1 MIIQIRGTSGS
12 GKTWV
17 MNKVLSRYLVIEQ
30 PTYEV
35 RGHYTDLKLP
45 CGPPRYSW
53 TSIYKEGRK
62 QPMYYVN
69 HDERLAV
76 LGHYNS
82 ACGGCDNVGSARA
95 VYELIQEVQTEWP
108 GYRIVCEGLL
118 LSEDVKWSSQL
129 KDLRVIFLTTP
140 TPDCLTN
147 IEHRRKLVGNDK
159 PLNPKNTE
167 NRVGVIERA
176 RLKLTDYGVLC
187 RRAPSQQAYK
197 LIIQWLEEDRDAR

>member
-1 MIIQIRGTSGS
+1 MIIQVRGTSGS

-17 MNKVLSRYLVIEQ
+17 MKKVMDQFY
-30 PTYEV
+30 P
-35 RGHYTDLKLP
+35 
-45 CGPPRYSW
+45 W
-53 TSIYKEGRK
+53 TPITVSGRK
-62 QPMYYVN
+62 QPLYYV
-69 HDERLAV
+69 HPEQSLAV

-82 ACGGCDNVGSARA
+82 ACGGCDTIGSARA
-95 VYELIQEVQTEWP
+95 VYELIQKVQAEWL
-108 GYRIVCEGLL
+108 GVRIVCEGLL

-129 KDLRVIFLTTP
+129 KDLRVVFLTTP
-140 TPDCLTN
+140 TADCLTN

-176 RLKLTDYGVLC
+176 RVKLTDYGVLC

-197 LIIQWLEEDRDAR
+197 LIIRWLEEYSDAR